1 MPYNDFTPE
10 PPECGQFKRDA
21 LRYRPAFIFPT
32 ADHMVQFPLV
42 VFIVESIHNTLQ
54 KTVNHAL
61 SLVTVKE
68 GDRSEG
74 VEAAVT
80 RYPVARFHETSLSRQ
95 KLKRQK
101 IQRSEATA

>member
-1 MPYNDFTPE
+1 MPYNGFTPD
-10 PPECGQFKRDA
+10 PPECGQFKGDA
-21 LRYRPAFIFPT
+21 LRYRPTFILPT

-54 KTVNHAL
+54 KTVSHAL

-74 VEAAVT
+74 VETAVT
-80 RYPVARFHETSLSRQ
+80 RYPVARFHESSLSRQ